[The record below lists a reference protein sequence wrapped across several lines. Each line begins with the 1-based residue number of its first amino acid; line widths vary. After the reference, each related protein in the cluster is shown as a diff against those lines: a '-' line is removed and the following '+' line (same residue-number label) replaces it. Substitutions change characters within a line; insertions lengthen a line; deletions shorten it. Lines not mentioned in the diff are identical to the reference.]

1 MIAGGILNIVDE
13 FIIVYEGDFV
23 NAGIL
28 RGLLEDAG
36 IEAFLRDEFTGA
48 LAPWTVAAGGAGAV
62 KVVIR
67 AEDRE
72 AARPILDDF
81 ANVTP

>member
-1 MIAGGILNIVDE
+1 LDE

-67 AEDRE
+67 AADLDQ
-72 AARPILDDF
+72 AKPILDDF
-81 ANVTP
+81 VNVTP

>member
-1 MIAGGILNIVDE
+1 M
-13 FIIVYEGDFV
+13 IIVYEGDFV

-36 IEAFLRDEFTGA
+36 IEAFLRDEYTGA
-48 LAPWTVAAGGAGAV
+48 IAPWTVAAGGAGAV

-67 AEDRE
+67 SEDLE
-72 AARPILDDF
+72 AARPILEEF
-81 ANVTP
+81 VNVTP

>member
-1 MIAGGILNIVDE
+1 MDRDD

-36 IEAFLRDEFTGA
+36 IEAFLRDEYTGA
-48 LAPWTVAAGGAGAV
+48 IAPWTVAAGGAGAV

-67 AEDRE
+67 SEDLE
-72 AARPILDDF
+72 TARPILDQF